1 VDTRQDDW
9 KEEMLKK
16 VKTLQQ
22 AQQAAEANVK
32 KMSAENDALNKE
44 VEKMRH
50 NVHLQAVP
58 PPPPPPSHPSY
69 SRNPRV

>member
-1 VDTRQDDW
+1 MDTRQDDW